1 MSGKRPYKNVLFPS
15 QYQEPVRDWCGS
27 KAKEVSKTVE
37 NTVVNED
44 ESSDEYVFEIYLK
57 FMKNEGFLIM
67 VDEEKEK
74 KDEAMEDDDDSLTFV
89 TDEAFSS

>member
-1 MSGKRPYKNVLFPS
+1 MSSSIHQKASR
-15 QYQEPVRDWCGS
+15 EWCGS
-27 KAKEVSKTVE
+27 KAKEISKTVE

-57 FMKNEGFLIM
+57 FMKNEGFLSM

-74 KDEAMEDDDDSLTFV
+74 KDEAMEDDDDSFTFV